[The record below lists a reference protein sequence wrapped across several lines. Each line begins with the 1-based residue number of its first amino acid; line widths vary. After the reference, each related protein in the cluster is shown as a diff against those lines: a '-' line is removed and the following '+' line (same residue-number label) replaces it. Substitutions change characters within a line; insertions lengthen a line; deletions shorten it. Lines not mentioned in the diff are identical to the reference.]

1 MRRVL
6 MLNLIYLDFAS
17 STPIHPEVL
26 KTVTEMMPIHYANAE
41 SLHQAGLTI
50 HTMME
55 ESRVSLSKAL
65 KVDASTLYFTS
76 GATEANNLLIKGIAL
91 ANQSRGKHL
100 ITSQVEHASVLES
113 FRDLET
119 NFGFEV
125 TYLPVNQKGYVEPSI
140 LEENLRADTSLVSLM
155 AVNNETGA
163 IFETQLYARLIH
175 EKTNAFFHVDAVQ
188 ALAKIEFT
196 LEGIDAASFSA
207 HKIQGVKGSGLM
219 YLKEG
224 IRFQPLITGGQQ
236 EKGYRPGTANAI
248 GHIVFAK
255 TLRLA
260 LELHHAKES
269 EIRRINTYCRSC
281 LAELESIKINSDR
294 DGSPYIL
301 NISSLNLPS
310 QVMLNHLSQKGICI
324 SAAAT
329 CSSRS
334 FKPSHVLTAMH
345 LNEHELEG
353 VLRLSFGYTTTQSD
367 IDAFIDAFKDG
378 VKRYGK

>member
-1 MRRVL
+1 MP
-6 MLNLIYLDFAS
+6 NLIYLDFAS

-55 ESRVSLSKAL
+55 ESRSSIAKAM
-65 KVDASTLYFTS
+65 KVETSTLYFTS

-113 FRDLET
+113 FHDLES
-119 NFGFEV
+119 NYGFEV
-125 TYLPVNQKGYVEPSI
+125 TYLPVNQKGYVEPTSV
-140 LEENLRADTSLVSLM
+140 EENLRSDTILVSLM

-163 IFETQLYARLIH
+163 IFKTQEYAKLIH
-175 EKTNAFFHVDAVQ
+175 DKSNAFFHVDAVQ
-188 ALAKIEFT
+188 ALAKIDFS

-219 YLKEG
+219 YLKGG

-260 LELHHAKES
+260 LELHQSKVS
-269 EIRRINTYCRSC
+269 EIRRINQYCRTR
-281 LAELESIKINSDR
+281 LAEIDSVVINSDVE
-294 DGSPYIL
+294 GSPYIL

-329 CSSRS
+329 CSSRN

-345 LNEHELEG
+345 LSQQALEG
-353 VLRLSFGYTTTQSD
+353 VLRLSFGYTTSQSD
-367 IDAFIDAFKDG
+367 IDAFIDAFNEG
-378 VKRYGK
+378 VKRYGN

>member
-1 MRRVL
+1 
-6 MLNLIYLDFAS
+6 MLDLIYLDFAS
-17 STPIHPEVL
+17 STPIHPDVL

-55 ESRVSLSKAL
+55 ESRSSIAKLL

-113 FRDLET
+113 FRDLEAH
-119 NFGFEV
+119 FGFEV
-125 TYLPVNQKGYVEPSI
+125 TYLPINQMGYVEPSI
-140 LEENLRADTSLVSLM
+140 LEESLRDDTVLVSLM

-163 IFETQLYARLIH
+163 IFKTQEYAKLIH
-175 EKTNAFFHVDAVQ
+175 KKPNAFFHVDAVQ
-188 ALAKIEFT
+188 ALAKIDFT
-196 LEGIDAASFSA
+196 LTNIDAASFSA

-224 IRFQPLITGGQQ
+224 IRFQALITGGQQ

-260 LELHHAKES
+260 LELHRTKVVD
-269 EIRRINTYCRSC
+269 IVKINHYCRTR
-281 LAELESIKINSDR
+281 LAELDSVKINSDG

-301 NISSLNLPS
+301 NISSLQLPS

-334 FKPSHVLTAMH
+334 FKPSHVLSAMH
-345 LNEHELEG
+345 LNQQELEG
-353 VLRLSFGYTTTQSD
+353 VLRLSFGYTTTQDD
-367 IDAFIDAFKDG
+367 IDAFIDAFKEG

>member
-1 MRRVL
+1 MPD
-6 MLNLIYLDFAS
+6 LIYLDFAS

-26 KTVTEMMPIHYANAE
+26 KSVTEMMPIHYANAE
-41 SLHQAGLTI
+41 SLHQGGLTI

-55 ESRVSLSKAL
+55 ESRKTLAQSLNVKPEHL
-65 KVDASTLYFTS
+65 IFTS

-113 FRDLET
+113 FRDLEKH
-119 NFGFEV
+119 FGFEV
-125 TYLPVNQKGYVEPSI
+125 TYLPVNTKGYVDPETLKDS
-140 LEENLRADTSLVSLM
+140 LRIDTILVSLM

-163 IFETQLYARLIH
+163 IFKTHEYSKLIH
-175 EKTNAFFHVDAVQ
+175 DLSTAYFHVDAVQ

-196 LEGIDAASFSA
+196 LKGIDAASFSA

-219 YLKEG
+219 YLREG

-236 EKGYRPGTANAI
+236 ERGLRPGTANAI

-260 LELHHAKES
+260 LELQAQKHAH
-269 EIRRINTYCRSC
+269 IVDLNNYCRKQLS
-281 LAELESIKINSDR
+281 LLEGVRINSDPE
-294 DGSPYIL
+294 GSPYIL

-310 QVMLNHLSQKGICI
+310 QIMLNHLSSHSICI

-334 FKPSHVLTAMH
+334 FKPSHVLSAMGLDQTA
-345 LNEHELEG
+345 LEG
-353 VLRLSFGYTTTQSD
+353 VLRLSFGYTTTRQE
-367 IDAFIDAFKDG
+367 IDAFIQRFKEG
-378 VKRYGK
+378 VQRYGKS